1 MGKILIILMKPEGI
15 FVLLLLVLMLF
26 LLIRDKLRPGI
37 VLFSILTIL
46 MVTGIVTTQE
56 AIAGFSN
63 EGMITVF
70 ILFFVSEGIRQ
81 TGALNRFIRVM
92 LPKKKGLLPVLLFK
106 MMLPVSLLSSVLNN
120 TPIVVIFAPMI
131 KKWAEKLRLPSSKF
145 LIPLSYATIFGG
157 MCTLIG
163 TSTNLVVHGLMLEN
177 GLRGLT
183 MFELGKIGIFV
194 VILGTLYVSLLGG
207 PFLLPGKR
215 KSRNNYI
222 TENKK
227 YYYNIIIPVNSQF
240 IGKKVINGHF
250 PDHRDIFVTLIYR
263 EENSIIATSGETVLK
278 ANDKL
283 VIMGEE
289 NILEQLITITG
300 ISLEDY
306 ENIDN
311 EFRYKKLVT
320 IEVVVADSSPVI
332 GQTLRDFNFYGHYG
346 GIVAAINR
354 NGEKITTH
362 TGNVEL
368 KSGDCLVILAGS
380 EFIERWQ
387 GRRDFYLLSDKG
399 VVDLPQSK
407 TRILFAIGLAVLMV
421 IGAVFSYKFPA
432 LYGNKIDMLYL
443 AACVATIMF
452 WTKVVAS
459 KNYTSAVNWDVLI
472 TIACSFGISRGVQN
486 SGLADNLASSFINTA
501 RDIGPVTVLACVYL
515 ITNLFT
521 EIITN
526 NAAAAIMFPISLSAS
541 HQMHVNPLPFC
552 VAICIAASASFS
564 TPIGYQTNLIVQG
577 IGEYKF
583 KDFLKIGLPL
593 NLIIMIL
600 SIILIPIFWSF

>member
-1 MGKILIILMKPEGI
+1 MRPEGI
-15 FVLLLLVLMLF
+15 FVLLLLILMLY

-46 MVTGIVTTQE
+46 MVTGIVTTKE
-56 AIAGFSN
+56 TIDGFSN
-63 EGMITVF
+63 EGMLTILV
-70 ILFFVSEGIRQ
+70 LFFVSEGIRQ
-81 TGALNRFIRVM
+81 TGALNRFIRVV
-92 LPKKKGLLPVLLFK
+92 LPKKKGLLPILLLK
-106 MMLPVSLLSSVLNN
+106 VMLPISLLSSVLNN

-131 KKWAEKLRLPSSKF
+131 KKWAEKLRLPASKF

-157 MCTLIG
+157 VCTLIG
-163 TSTNLVVHGLMLEN
+163 TSTNLVVHGLMIEN
-177 GLRGLT
+177 GLKGFT

-194 VILGTLYVSLLGG
+194 VIFGTLYVSFIGG

-222 TENKK
+222 QEKKK
-227 YYYNIIIPVNSQF
+227 YYYNVIIPANSEF
-240 IGKKVINGHF
+240 IGKKVVNGHF
-250 PDHRDIFVTLIYR
+250 PDHRDIFVTLIAR
-263 EENSIIATSGETVLK
+263 GENSIIATSGETILK
-278 ANDKL
+278 VNDKL

-289 NILEQLITITG
+289 KILEQLITITG
-300 ISLEDY
+300 IDLEDY
-306 ENIDN
+306 ENLDS
-311 EFRYKKLVT
+311 EFRYKKLIS
-320 IEVVVADSSPVI
+320 IEVVVAGSSPVI
-332 GQTLRDFNFYGHYG
+332 GQTLRDFDFYGHYG

-368 KSGDCLVILAGS
+368 KSGDCLVILAAP

-399 VVDLPQSK
+399 VVELPQSK
-407 TRILFAIGLAVLMV
+407 TRVFFAIGLAVLMI

-432 LYGNKIDMLYL
+432 LNGNKIDMFYL

-486 SGLADNLASSFINTA
+486 SGLADTLASSFINIA
-501 RDIGPVTVLACVYL
+501 RDIGPVMVLACIYF
-515 ITNLFT
+515 ITNVFT
-521 EIITN
+521 ELITN
-526 NAAAAIMFPISLSAS
+526 NAAAALMFPIALSAS
-541 HQMHVNPLPFC
+541 HQMNINPVPFC

-577 IGEYKF
+577 VGEYRF
-583 KDFLKIGLPL
+583 KDFLRVGLPL

-600 SIILIPIFWSF
+600 SIIFIPLFWSF